1 MKKKKQKKPRN
12 LNEEEYFGFAFIA
25 GYTSGG
31 VPYGTTKEEASES
44 ETQDDDLSLDPSDL
58 PF

>member
-1 MKKKKQKKPRN
+1 MKKKKQKKPRD
-12 LNEEEYFGFAFIA
+12 LNEEEDFSFAFIV

-31 VPYGTTKEEASES
+31 VPYGTTKEDASES
-44 ETQDDDLSLDPSDL
+44 ETQDDDFSLDPSDL